1 MTPKEL
7 YELAKTLGA
16 ESYKI
21 KVNAEEQPCYPIK
34 IDYISHGEKII
45 VLIDD

>member
-16 ESYKI
+16 ENFEIEIGIYNDTDSDALVFAKKQVNIIFFVTKI
-21 KVNAEEQPCYPIK
+21 
-34 IDYISHGEKII
+34 
-45 VLIDD
+45 